1 MSNDLRARMRAVFA
15 GKLANGGKGTLTRY
29 NVDSAKETS
38 RYIGTSVTPEL
49 ASQIKTVTRARAS
62 SANKKSQGE
71 NTCAVCGVG
80 GDLWH
85 LDTPTGSV
93 LVHEQC
99 AKFVPVG
106 AGTAAP
112 TMAYRATSAE
122 PDGTG
127 CKVEIVELPTAG
139 RYRKVFGVLQAR
151 PPAHVPEDRW
161 RQCVRD
167 GRRFLARWG
176 EQAQALNWS
185 SADLFGLHTPPEQPH
200 PSYTRL
206 SRYDARGLCWLL
218 QGREVIA
225 LTATSAAIMN
235 TSGAVTMWLR
245 TWPVNQTPPISR

>member
-1 MSNDLRARMRAVFA
+1 MGRHDMSNDLRARMRAVFA
-15 GKLANGGKGTLTRY
+15 GKLASRKGALPRY
-29 NVDSAKETS
+29 NVDSPKETS
-38 RYIGTSVTPEL
+38 RCTGPSVRPEL

-62 SANKKSQGE
+62 FANKKSQGE

-80 GDLWH
+80 GGLWH

-99 AKFVPVG
+99 ARFVPVG

-127 CKVEIVELPTAG
+127 CKVEIVELPQAQ
-139 RYRKVFGVLQAR
+139 RYRRAFGVLQLR
-151 PPAHVPEDRW
+151 PPVHVPEDRW

-167 GRRFLARWG
+167 GSRFLARWS
-176 EQAQALNWS
+176 EAQALNWS

-235 TSGAVTMWLR
+235 TSGA
-245 TWPVNQTPPISR
+245 